1 MKGEK
6 GSISL
11 ENFSLILVDLKFEY
25 SDPKKEFNRLSDL
38 SREIETRND
47 KSSNTGFLEYLV
59 FDLFTDEACFMLAFS
74 QEVSS
79 MLFETY
85 YGNILVRL
93 ISKGY
98 KVDTKEFAVLFVK
111 RSAEYHQ
118 YLQEFD
124 PGYMKKININK
135 YVPGL
140 GKAFSINFVGDKDP
154 RIIYAAQWMF
164 VSKLRDIVKYLK
176 DVAEKYEIVMP
187 K

>member
-1 MKGEK
+1 MRGKR

-11 ENFSLILVDLKFEY
+11 ERFGLILVDLKFEY
-25 SDPKKEFNRLSDL
+25 SDPMMEFNRLSDL
-38 SREIETRND
+38 SKEIETRND

-93 ISKGY
+93 IGKGY

-118 YLQEFD
+118 YLQEFA
-124 PGYMKKININK
+124 PEYIKKMDIDK
-135 YVPGL
+135 YPHGL
-140 GKAFSINFVGDKDP
+140 GKAFSMNFVGYEHPAIFFQADH
-154 RIIYAAQWMF
+154 MF
-164 VSKLRDIVKYLK
+164 VSKLRNIVKYLK
-176 DVAEKYEIVMP
+176 DVAEKYEIILP